1 MKKLTFLLIF
11 IFSLLTPTFF
21 IYAADPGAS
30 APGVNNPQGTVKIVN
45 PLGSIDS
52 PQKLIGQIIN
62 AVLGIIGSLALVM
75 FIYGGFTW
83 MMASGKAEAVTK
95 GKNIIIWATIGLI
108 IIFSSYALVKFVLT
122 NIGALKT

>member
-1 MKKLTFLLIF
+1 MKKIFFVFIMLFLLF
-11 IFSLLTPTFF
+11 KGTEAMAGSAGSTDSGSDTGS
-21 IYAADPGAS
+21 AAS
-30 APGVNNPQGTVKIVN
+30 VKITN

-83 MMASGKAEAVTK
+83 MMASGNQTKVTK
-95 GKNIIIWATIGLI
+95 GKDILLWATVGLI